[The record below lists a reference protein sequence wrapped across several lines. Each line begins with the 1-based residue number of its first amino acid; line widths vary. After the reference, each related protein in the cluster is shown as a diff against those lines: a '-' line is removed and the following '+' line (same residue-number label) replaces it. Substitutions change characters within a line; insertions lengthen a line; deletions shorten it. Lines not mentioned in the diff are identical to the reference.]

1 MSRRAQCCWVSSL
14 EVSLCCS
21 TATAEAAQVVDIPH
35 ICHLLYTGRIFK
47 FQILH
52 LKITKIYPKKR
63 KYVIFLR
70 SIWKNLYLT
79 DFFTRAAPV
88 VPVSNMRYGSKFNI
102 FSQKEEKMQINR
114 VKVQKTLNRL
124 MPCPK
129 STKIH
134 IDKIFLDVPFYLLSY
149 SFLII

>member
-1 MSRRAQCCWVSSL
+1 MKGMHLVALARCKLFATKTTELKERGSIFTFICLAERF
-14 EVSLCCS
+14 
-21 TATAEAAQVVDIPH
+21 TAIPH

-70 SIWKNLYLT
+70 SIWKNLHLT

-88 VPVSNMRYGSKFNI
+88 VPVTNMRYAYVVPPLKANMFLFCSNI
-102 FSQKEEKMQINR
+102 SQNSIN
-114 VKVQKTLNRL
+114 
-124 MPCPK
+124 
-129 STKIH
+129 
-134 IDKIFLDVPFYLLSY
+134 
-149 SFLII
+149 